1 MFSGMSWQAV
11 VLGFLILHFTAGL
24 GLSLIFQL
32 AHVLESSEFPLPT
45 DDRKMENSWAIHQLL
60 NTADFSP
67 RSHWMFWFVGGL
79 NYQVEHHLF
88 PHISHVHYPQI
99 AKIVKRTAEE
109 YGLPYKVMPTFVNAI
124 GEHAKMLRKMGR
136 E

>member
-1 MFSGMSWQAV
+1 
-11 VLGFLILHFTAGL
+11 
-24 GLSLIFQL
+24 
-32 AHVLESSEFPLPT
+32 VLESSEFPLPSE
-45 DDRKMENSWAIHQLL
+45 DRKMENNWAIHQLL

-67 RSHWMFWFVGGL
+67 RSRIMAWFIGGL

-99 AKIVKRTAEE
+99 AKIVKQTALQ
-109 YGLPYKVMPTFVNAI
+109 YGLPYQVMPNFVVALV
-124 GEHAKMLRKMGR
+124 EHGKMLKKMGR